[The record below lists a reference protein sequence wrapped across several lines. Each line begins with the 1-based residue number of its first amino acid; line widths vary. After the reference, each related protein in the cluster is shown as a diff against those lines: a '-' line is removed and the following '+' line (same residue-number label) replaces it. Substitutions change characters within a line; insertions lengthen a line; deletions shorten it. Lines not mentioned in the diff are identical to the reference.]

1 MKRCKYCGAVLTE
14 NGCPNSTCIAYIKSD
29 VTQVTPKKRKTKKAD
44 VDTVDTVDTVEA
56 DIKR

>member
-1 MKRCKYCGAVLTE
+1 MKRCKYCGAILTE

-29 VTQVTPKKRKTKKAD
+29 VTQVTSKKRKTKKAD
-44 VDTVDTVDTVEA
+44 VDNVDIVEA

>member
-1 MKRCKYCGAVLTE
+1 MKRCKYCGAILTE
-14 NGCPNSTCIAYIKSD
+14 NGCPNSTCIAYPKTG

-44 VDTVDTVDTVEA
+44 VDNADTIEA